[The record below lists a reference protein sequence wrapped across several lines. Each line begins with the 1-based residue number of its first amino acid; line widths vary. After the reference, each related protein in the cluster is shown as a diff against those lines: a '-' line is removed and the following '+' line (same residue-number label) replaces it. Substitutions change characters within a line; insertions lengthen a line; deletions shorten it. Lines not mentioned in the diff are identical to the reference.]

1 MVVVTVLLTGI
12 LIIVG
17 GAFAIVG
24 RLLRSRERA
33 ILEDLEEHLTRQGID
48 ASLLPEDS
56 PEGLHQD
63 DSLLQKIA
71 RFFLIGDIGYIRVR
85 GMNYDLATVRIASY
99 SMSESSSGSFFSSQS
114 RTEKTVVRYHHIVR
128 TAVSDGQAVEARLNK
143 ETKGLFSRR
152 IVDVAWHGGRLAAL
166 LNSQAELNAAIIR
179 LLTPKDGLKVAY
191 DRKNNVVRI
200 ILTMHHGMRRIEF
213 LGFSWSKSDEKLP
226 LEGTLDII
234 NRIAGFVRSDELNTD
249 YP

>member
-1 MVVVTVLLTGI
+1 MVVVILILIGI
-12 LIIVG
+12 LIAI

-33 ILEDLEEHLTRQGID
+33 ILENLEEHLTKQGID

-63 DSLLQKIA
+63 NRLVHKIA

-85 GMNYDLATVRIASY
+85 GMNYDLATLRIA
-99 SMSESSSGSFFSSQS
+99 SMSESSSGLPFVAQT
-114 RTEKTVVRYHHIVR
+114 RIDKTVVRYHYIVR
-128 TAVSDGQAVEARLNK
+128 TAVSDGQAVKVKLNK
-143 ETKGLFSRR
+143 KMKGLFRRR
-152 IVDVAWHGGRLAAL
+152 IVDVAWCGGSLATI
-166 LNSQAELNAAIIR
+166 LNSQTELNAAITR

-191 DRKNNVVRI
+191 DPKNNVVRI
-200 ILTMHHGMRRIEF
+200 ILTLHHRILGAEF
-213 LGFSWSKSDEKLP
+213 LGSSWSKGDEKLP

-234 NRIAGFVRSDELNTD
+234 NRIAGFVR
-249 YP
+249 

>member
-1 MVVVTVLLTGI
+1 MVVVILILIGI
-12 LIIVG
+12 LIAI

-33 ILEDLEEHLTRQGID
+33 ILENLEEHLTKQGID

-56 PEGLHQD
+56 PEGLHRD
-63 DSLLQKIA
+63 ASLMQKIA

-99 SMSESSSGSFFSSQS
+99 SMSESSSGLFFSSQS
-114 RTEKTVVRYHHIVR
+114 RTEKTVVRYHYIVR
-128 TAVSDGQAVEARLNK
+128 TAVSDGQAVKVRLK
-143 ETKGLFSRR
+143 KKMKGLFRRR
-152 IVDVAWHGGRLAAL
+152 IVDVAWRGGRLAAV

-179 LLTPKDGLKVAY
+179 LLTPKDGLQVAY
-191 DRKNNVVRI
+191 DRRNNVVRI
-200 ILTMHHGMRRIEF
+200 ILTMHHGMRRMEF
-213 LGFSWSKSDEKLP
+213 LGFSWSKEDEKLP

-234 NRIAGFVRSDELNTD
+234 NRIAGFIRSDGSNTSS
-249 YP
+249 P